1 MKKYI
6 AFVSLVLLASCTASN
21 SLYRN
26 APSSRQ
32 VNKQIKRDA
41 WKYTMPAMKHYDT
54 YTLYNQTNNYAESKK
69 DH

>member
-41 WKYTMPAMKHYDT
+41 WKYTMPAMKQYDT
-54 YTLYNQTNNYAESKK
+54 YTL
-69 DH
+69 